1 MQTNTT
7 TAGSNSVKLMIYLA
21 FSFILAFCLQVVVHE
36 LGHYFAGLLVGAQGG
51 VVYLHPFLNSRVTFE
66 SIPSVNSQVF
76 IGVMGVTFDLV
87 LSIII
92 ALIVWRKR
100 SAFSLPLLMW
110 AAIALI
116 GEGIGMLG
124 NIAALPYSYDD
135 VGQLMLIDISPT
147 PLIPVSILFI
157 LLGLVVMILCMPLA
171 GISSQDHF
179 LKKLGAYFCS
189 LPLYFGLSVL
199 FLLIFDPTNV
209 NDLDIRLKQLI
220 IGVVFAVILALVYK
234 PVNKWL
240 GRVIKVKEASQPKWS
255 EVVVVLAAAV
265 IVFVSLIGYS
275 AWVINGMG

>member
-1 MQTNTT
+1 MQTDTT
-7 TAGSNSVKLMIYLA
+7 TAGSSSVKSMLYLA
-21 FSFILAFCLQVVVHE
+21 FSFVLAFCLQVVVHE
-36 LGHYFAGLLVGAQGG
+36 LGHYLAGLLVGAQGG
-51 VVYLHPFLNSRVTFE
+51 VVTLHPFLNSRVTFD

-147 PLIPVSILFI
+147 PLIPVSIVFI

-171 GISSQDHF
+171 GVSSQDPF
-179 LKKLGAYFCS
+179 LKKLAAYFCS

-199 FLLIFDPTNV
+199 FLLVFDPTNA
-209 NDLDIRLKQLI
+209 NDLDIRLKQLV
-220 IGVVFAVILALVYK
+220 IGVIFAVILALVYK

-240 GRVIKVKEASQPKWS
+240 GRIIKVKEASQPKWS
-255 EVVVVLAAAV
+255 EVVVVSAAAV
-265 IVFVSLIGYS
+265 IVFVSLLGYS
-275 AWVINGMG
+275 ALKVS

>member
-7 TAGSNSVKLMIYLA
+7 TAGSSSVKSMLYLA
-21 FSFILAFCLQVVVHE
+21 FSFVLAFCLQVVVHE
-36 LGHYFAGLLVGAQGG
+36 LGHYLAGLLVGAQGG
-51 VVYLHPFLNSRVTFE
+51 VVTLHPFLNSRVTFD

-92 ALIVWRKR
+92 ALIVWRNR
-100 SAFSLPLLMW
+100 SAFALPLLMG

-147 PLIPVSILFI
+147 PLIPVSIVFI

-171 GISSQDHF
+171 GVSSQDPF

-199 FLLIFDPTNV
+199 FLLVFDPTNA
-209 NDLDIRLKQLI
+209 NDLDIRLKQLV
-220 IGVVFAVILALVYK
+220 IGVIFAVILALVYK

-240 GRVIKVKEASQPKWS
+240 GRIIKVKEASQPKWS
-255 EVVVVLAAAV
+255 EVVVVSAAAV
-265 IVFVSLIGYS
+265 IVFVSLLGYS
-275 AWVINGMG
+275 AWANGGMG